1 MNRRAFFGTLAGS
14 LLAAPLVAA
23 RVEAQRPS
31 KTARVGVLFP
41 SIDNAVFRAYFEG
54 FRRRM
59 TELGYDDGRNLTLLY
74 QFGED
79 QRMRLV
85 MQAARLRNLHPD
97 AIVAIAPAGVDVA
110 SKATKDIPVIA
121 VDHGT
126 DPIAAGYVK
135 ALARP
140 GGNVTGI
147 FLDFPELAGK
157 WLELLKAIAP
167 SLTRV
172 ALAWDPS
179 TGPAQLNAARQA
191 AAVLTLQVFPVE
203 VRTHADFDT
212 AFRTAASQ
220 GANGMVALTS
230 PVFNTGLRRMAQVAI
245 SHHLPTLVPFPEYAK
260 AGGLIAY
267 GPDVL
272 TMYGQA
278 AVLVGKVLSG
288 TPVADIP
295 VERPTRFTLTINVS
309 AAKALGL
316 TIPPSLLQRADQVIE

>member
-1 MNRRAFFGTLAGS
+1 M
-14 LLAAPLVAA
+14 
-23 RVEAQRPS
+23 
-31 KTARVGVLFP
+31 
-41 SIDNAVFRAYFEG
+41 
-54 FRRRM
+54 
-59 TELGYDDGRNLTLLY
+59 
-74 QFGED
+74 
-79 QRMRLV
+79 
-85 MQAARLRNLHPD
+85 
-97 AIVAIAPAGVDVA
+97 
-110 SKATKDIPVIA
+110 
-121 VDHGT
+121 
-126 DPIAAGYVK
+126 
-135 ALARP
+135 
-140 GGNVTGI
+140 
-147 FLDFPELAGK
+147 
-157 WLELLKAIAP
+157 LKAIIP

-179 TGPAQLNAARQA
+179 TGTAQLNAARQA
-191 AAVLTLQVFPVE
+191 AAVLKLRVFPVE

-220 GANGMVALTS
+220 GANGVVALTS
-230 PVFNTGLRRMAQVAI
+230 PVFNTGLRRLAQAAI
-245 SHHLPTLVPFPEYAK
+245 SHHVPTLVPFPEYAK

>member
-110 SKATKDIPVIA
+110 SKATK
-121 VDHGT
+121 
-126 DPIAAGYVK
+126 
-135 ALARP
+135 
-140 GGNVTGI
+140 
-147 FLDFPELAGK
+147 ES
-157 WLELLKAIAP
+157 P
-167 SLTRV
+167 SLRWT
-172 ALAWDPS
+172 
-179 TGPAQLNAARQA
+179 TGP
-191 AAVLTLQVFPVE
+191 TL
-203 VRTHADFDT
+203 
-212 AFRTAASQ
+212 
-220 GANGMVALTS
+220 
-230 PVFNTGLRRMAQVAI
+230 
-245 SHHLPTLVPFPEYAK
+245 LPPAT
-260 AGGLIAY
+260 
-267 GPDVL
+267 
-272 TMYGQA
+272 
-278 AVLVGKVLSG
+278 
-288 TPVADIP
+288 
-295 VERPTRFTLTINVS
+295 
-309 AAKALGL
+309 
-316 TIPPSLLQRADQVIE
+316 